1 MSKIF
6 IPLLVAALAVAC
18 SKGNKK
24 PADTPNSGS
33 ITISADE
40 ALKPLIEAE
49 VEAFENIYQNAHIKI
64 IYTSEAEAVELMLK
78 DSARAVIVTRKL
90 APAEEEIFIK
100 MQYRPRQFKVATGA
114 IALIVNPSNVDTTIS
129 FADFKKI
136 LTGEIQVWDWNAQ
149 PPRKSSAGMEV
160 VFDHPNSGILRHL
173 KDSVVNF
180 DTLQKNWFALKTN
193 AEVVD
198 YVARNPQAL
207 GLIDVSWISDGDD
220 STANKFLSTVKV
232 VRISGDSGAYQPYQ
246 AYIAQGKY
254 ALPRDV
260 YMISREARTGLA
272 SGFMSFIGGEK
283 GQRIVLKS
291 GLVPAVAPVRIVEI
305 SRDPVS
311 VTAD

>member
-49 VEAFENIYQNAHIKI
+49 VEAFENIYQNAHIKV
-64 IYTSEAEAVELMLK
+64 IYTSEAEAVGLMLK

-129 FADFKKI
+129 FADLRKYLPVKFRCGTGTHNLRASQVLAWKLFLII
-136 LTGEIQVWDWNAQ
+136 LTLE
-149 PPRKSSAGMEV
+149 
-160 VFDHPNSGILRHL
+160 FSGI
-173 KDSVVNF
+173 
-180 DTLQKNWFALKTN
+180 
-193 AEVVD
+193 
-198 YVARNPQAL
+198 
-207 GLIDVSWISDGDD
+207 
-220 STANKFLSTVKV
+220 
-232 VRISGDSGAYQPYQ
+232 
-246 AYIAQGKY
+246 
-254 ALPRDV
+254 
-260 YMISREARTGLA
+260 
-272 SGFMSFIGGEK
+272 
-283 GQRIVLKS
+283 
-291 GLVPAVAPVRIVEI
+291 
-305 SRDPVS
+305 
-311 VTAD
+311 